1 MYTSKYYADAP
12 QVTMRGEPRPIRC
25 LDKRGRASVTA
36 HVHYCVTDMCEASR
50 CCPCRRGCGG
60 GVPRPGADV
69 AGVSPRWG

>member
-36 HVHYCVTDMCEASR
+36 HVHYFVMDMCEVSR
-50 CCPCRRGCGG
+50 CS
-60 GVPRPGADV
+60 PGADV
-69 AGVSPRWG
+69 VGVSPVWG

>member
-36 HVHYCVTDMCEASR
+36 HVHYFVMDMCEVSR
-50 CCPCRRGCGG
+50 CSPCRRGCGG
-60 GVPRPGADV
+60 GELSTGAGV
-69 AGVSPRWG
+69 AGQAQS